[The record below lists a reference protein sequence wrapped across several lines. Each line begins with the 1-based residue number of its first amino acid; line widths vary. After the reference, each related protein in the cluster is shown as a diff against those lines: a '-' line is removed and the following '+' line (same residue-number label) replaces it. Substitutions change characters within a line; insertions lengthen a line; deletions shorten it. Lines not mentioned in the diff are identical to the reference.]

1 MPDLPHD
8 HQARLERA
16 RISLEGLSVADAFG
30 GFFELRTR
38 QAMVRYVAE
47 KWMPPAPWRFTDDT
61 NMALSI
67 YEVLRKTGHIDQDML
82 AASFAAHFEQTRGY
96 GMGVRALMS
105 RMRKGEEWRSVSPQ
119 MFKGGSFGN
128 GGAMRAAPL
137 GAYFAGDNPEK
148 IAEQARL
155 SAEITHAHP
164 EGVSGTIAVALAA
177 AKAWE
182 FRQTAQRPSRPAF
195 IDAII
200 PHLPEGEVRSR
211 LIKARDLPS
220 TLSIEDV
227 VNAIGNGMR
236 VTAQDSVPIV
246 LWAAGENLDDYET
259 AIWQTAS
266 AGGDVDTTGAMVG
279 GIVTLYTG
287 IDSIPA
293 HWLKAREPLPDW
305 AFHNE

>member
-1 MPDLPHD
+1 MSALPHD

-38 QAMVRYVAE
+38 EAMVRYVAQ

-67 YEVLRKTGHIDQDML
+67 YEILRKAGHIDQDML

-105 RMRKGEEWRSVSPQ
+105 RMRKGEDWRTVAPQ

-128 GGAMRAAPL
+128 GGAMRVTPL
-137 GAYFAGDNPEK
+137 GAYFAGDDAEK
-148 IAEQARL
+148 ITEQARL

-164 EGVSGTIAVALAA
+164 EGISGTIAVALAA

-182 FRQTAQRPSRPAF
+182 LRQMAERPSRAAF
-195 IDAII
+195 IETII
-200 PHLPEGEVRSR
+200 PHVPEGEVRTR
-211 LIKARDLPS
+211 LIAAHDLPS
-220 TLSIEDV
+220 TATVEDA
-227 VNAIGNGMR
+227 VNAVGNGTR
-236 VTAQDSVPIV
+236 VTAQDSAPIV
-246 LWAAGENLDDYET
+246 LWAAGENLDDYEA

-266 AGGDVDTTGAMVG
+266 AGGDVDTTCAMVG
-279 GIVTLYTG
+279 GIVAIYTG
-287 IDSIPA
+287 IESIPA
-293 HWLKAREPLPDW
+293 HWLQAREPLPDW
-305 AFHNE
+305 AFRNE